1 MIKRLGVEVMNAR
14 SKNVAVAKETLEI
27 LKKKSYT
34 TLSGKTVDI
43 SEALDKAVK
52 GTILYHDRPT
62 VMQHTCLAKVEVTN
76 ETTAKAGARLTAEG
90 KDVVILNFASARNQG
105 GGFLSGAIAQEEDLC
120 RASGLY
126 ACLKSK
132 PVFYNENIL
141 KDDTLYTD
149 NVIYSPNVPF
159 FRDEHGLFL
168 EEPFMLSVI
177 SAPAPNVRAMENPDD
192 DLLYKTIRGRAQKVL
207 EIALKHGHKTI
218 VLGAWGCGAF
228 GNDPKV
234 MADVFANLLK
244 EIPVFEHICFAVYDT
259 REPPVLYETFK
270 EICGSVSP
278 DGSFR
283 TSSNQ
288 EV

>member
-1 MIKRLGVEVMNAR
+1 MIKRMGVEVMNAR
-14 SKNVAVAKETLEI
+14 TQNVTVAKETLNI

-34 TLSGKTVDI
+34 SLNGKVVDI
-43 SEALDKAVK
+43 SAALDNAVK

-62 VMQHTCLAKVEVTN
+62 KPLHTCTTKVEVTN
-76 ETTAKAGARLTAEG
+76 ETTAAAGARLVAEG

-132 PVFYNENIL
+132 PMFYNENIL

-159 FRDEHGLFL
+159 FRDVHGLFL
-168 EEPFMLSVI
+168 EDPFMLSVI
-177 SAPAPNVRAMENPDD
+177 SAPAPNVRAMTEPDEEIISN
-192 DLLYKTIRGRAQKVL
+192 TIRNRAQKVL
-207 EIALKHGHKTI
+207 EIAAKHDHKNI

-228 GNDPKV
+228 GNDPRTV
-234 MADVFANLLK
+234 AEIFMDLLK
-244 EIPVFEHICFAVYDT
+244 QIPVFEHVCFAVYDT

-270 EICGSVSP
+270 EVCGSVPS
-278 DGSFR
+278 DR
-283 TSSNQ
+283 A
-288 EV
+288 